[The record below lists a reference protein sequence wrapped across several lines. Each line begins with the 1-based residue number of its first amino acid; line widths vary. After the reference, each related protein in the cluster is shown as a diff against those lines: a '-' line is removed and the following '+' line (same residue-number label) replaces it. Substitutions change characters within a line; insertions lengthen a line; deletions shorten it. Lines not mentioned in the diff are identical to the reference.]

1 MKQQYTKSPL
11 TTTAV
16 GSVPIFSIPKCFA
29 ATTTTTPSAFQISFP
44 NSALAHSSTGICCL
58 VGSSASFNCPEVW
71 LFAPVAVGDFSRL
84 SAWLLWWIG
93 SISTCVGSAEL
104 LFQRNPQPNPGKW
117 RWKDRSES
125 VPKFLIKRTL
135 DFWLKLIR
143 SVGLDVLD

>member
-1 MKQQYTKSPL
+1 MKQQYTQSPL

-16 GSVPIFSIPKCFA
+16 GLGGQSQYSIPKCFF
-29 ATTTTTPSAFQISFP
+29 ATTTPPSALQISFP
-44 NSALAHSSTGICCL
+44 NSALAHSSTVICCL

-84 SAWLLWWIG
+84 SAWLPWWIGNFCQG

-125 VPKFLIKRTL
+125 VPKFLMITYFRLLVKMN
-135 DFWLKLIR
+135 
-143 SVGLDVLD
+143 